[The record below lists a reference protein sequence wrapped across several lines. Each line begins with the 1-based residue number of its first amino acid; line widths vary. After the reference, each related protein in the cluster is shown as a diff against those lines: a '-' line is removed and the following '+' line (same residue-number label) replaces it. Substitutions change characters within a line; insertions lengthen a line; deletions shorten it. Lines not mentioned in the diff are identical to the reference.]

1 MGQLI
6 YMSIPVS
13 TRNIHTYLNLY
24 LYLFINLYLFI
35 PRQHRLSISICMHM
49 YTYIYIYI
57 WLFCPGFL
65 PSENLDIPLVE
76 LMLQCHR
83 FIYICLR
90 VELYSLRPCYH
101 ALRPSRS
108 LPAAMVC
115 ASLYAV
121 QPWATHPCV
130 CVCGCVCMCVCT
142 STVHSPPHQMMRWT
156 SSNDEVDLIKWWGGS
171 QRASNDEPHP
181 LVSHAPLKL
190 VCVVSP
196 ISFGSLVSLIHIYIY
211 CVSFFLLLCLVW
223 QFLIVFIA
231 FSNFLFYCRIVV
243 LCTFVKVKNWLY
255 LLSLIFPDLR
265 RWISSLFWIIYIW
278 LRLYISTIIGRT
290 LW

>member
-1 MGQLI
+1 
-6 YMSIPVS
+6 
-13 TRNIHTYLNLY
+13 
-24 LYLFINLYLFI
+24 
-35 PRQHRLSISICMHM
+35 M
-49 YTYIYIYI
+49 YAHVYVYIYIYMAV
-57 WLFCPGFL
+57 L
-65 PSENLDIPLVE
+65 PWISPVREFGYTP
-76 LMLQCHR
+76 R
-83 FIYICLR
+83 R
-90 VELYSLRPCYH
+90 VN
-101 ALRPSRS
+101 
-108 LPAAMVC
+108 AAMSSFYIYLLKGGIIFTATMLSCPKTLSFSPCCDGLRLSLCC
-115 ASLYAV
+115 AAV
-121 QPWATHPCV
+121 SHAPLCV
-130 CVCGCVCMCVCT
+130 CVWVCVYVCVYIDCT
-142 STVHSPPHQMMRWT
+142 LPP